1 MKEDYYSI
9 SLLTSIS
16 MDFSI
21 IVFNKLFDKSAVLI
35 EDFITHVWDVVQY
48 RLIFNLVTQDLFKSV
63 L

>member
-16 MDFSI
+16 VDFSI
-21 IVFNKLFDKSAVLI
+21 IVFNKLFDKGAVLI

-48 RLIFNLVTQDLFKSV
+48 RLIFNLETRFI
-63 L
+63 